1 MMGSDSLSFKDY
13 SISQIIIIKS
23 KPFAQGGLIPVCKGV
38 HTH

>member
-23 KPFAQGGLIPVCKGV
+23 KARAQGGLIPVCKGV